1 MATRVRFSRKQ
12 LKQPDQ
18 FLSTSDKI
26 LHFIE
31 DYSRLVLVGI
41 GALAVLV
48 LGAWAYQFSVQSKA
62 MEGEALLFEIQTIK
76 ESAKN
81 KKWSEVVPQLEKK
94 IAELNEG
101 PQKQRARFILADSY
115 YQSGR
120 LEESFASYSEIVES
134 ESPDSLTHDLA
145 KLGLAKNLHA
155 QKKFSDAVAQYR
167 YLLENKTSLPL
178 LYVYLDLARCYEENS
193 DVKNALLVLREAET
207 KFPQHIELAKV
218 VENIKRLQAQA

>member
-41 GALAVLV
+41 GGLAVLILAV
-48 LGAWAYQFSVQSKA
+48 WAYQSSVQAKEL
-62 MEGEALLFEIQTIK
+62 EGEALLFEIQTIK
-76 ESAKN
+76 DGAKN
-81 KKWSEVVPQLEKK
+81 KKWSEIVPQMEKK
-94 IAELNEG
+94 IAELDEG
-101 PQKQRARFILADSY
+101 PQKQRARFMVADSY
-115 YQSGR
+115 FQSGR
-120 LEESFASYSEIVES
+120 LDESLAAYSEIIER
-134 ESPDSLTHDLA
+134 ESPGSLAHGLS
-145 KLGLAKNLHA
+145 KLGLAKNLHG
-155 QKKFSDAVAQYR
+155 QKKYGEAVAQYR
-167 YLLENKTSLPL
+167 YLLENNTSLPL

-207 KFPQHIELAKV
+207 KFPQHIELSKV